1 VTPKER
7 EEAIRRRALRKLD
20 EAIAEAKRLLEAA
33 RSREASDPLI
43 KLRET
48 LRARHAAMSQPHLAA
63 DDPDDPV

>member
-43 KLRET
+43 
-48 LRARHAAMSQPHLAA
+48 
-63 DDPDDPV
+63 